1 MSEVPLHEAQTRLKL
16 IMVQEP
22 HCMRGETAF
31 AHAELSPRLE
41 SSEKR
46 RGWNRSMGTWYP
58 NIEDQTHLQFKRVAQ
73 FGTVLDLRT
82 TPSQKCEAVPRRARI
97 AGS

>member
-22 HCMRGETAF
+22 HFMRGETEL
-31 AHAELSPRLE
+31 AHAELSLRQE

-46 RGWNRSMGTWYP
+46 RGWNRSMGTW
-58 NIEDQTHLQFKRVAQ
+58 
-73 FGTVLDLRT
+73 
-82 TPSQKCEAVPRRARI
+82 
-97 AGS
+97 